1 MSQNI
6 IKCEKLKK
14 IYRTDKETE
23 VCAVDIPDF
32 SIKKGE
38 FTIIMGDSGSGKS
51 TFLYLLSG
59 LEKATSGCINIMDNH
74 IEQMNEAQL
83 ALWRREHVGFVFQNI
98 NLISSMTLLENVL
111 FSGYLHSADRKK
123 VRERAEQLLDIFS
136 LSSQAQKYPSQMSG
150 GQQQR
155 GAIARALI
163 NSPDIIFADEPTGS
177 LNSSNGKAVMDALAD
192 LNEKGQT
199 IIMVTH
205 DYKLAAYGNR
215 VIYIRDGKILSE
227 FIVTKS
233 MKKMSER
240 ESALLKWLERK
251 GW

>member
-1 MSQNI
+1 MKNNI
-6 IKCEKLKK
+6 ITCKNVKK
-14 IYRTDKETE
+14 IYQTDKETE
-23 VCAVDIPDF
+23 VCAVDILDF
-32 SIKKGE
+32 SVQKGE

-59 LEKATSGCINIMDNH
+59 LEKVTGGSINIMENH
-74 IEQMNEAQL
+74 VENMSETQL

-111 FSGYLHSADRKK
+111 FSGYLISKDKKK
-123 VRERAEQLLDIFS
+123 VKERAEHLLKTFS

-177 LNSSNGKAVMDALAD
+177 LNSSNGRNVMEALSE
-192 LNEKGQT
+192 LNKNGQT

-205 DYKLAAYGNR
+205 DYKLAAYGSR
-215 VIYIRDGKILSE
+215 IIYIRDGKILSE
-227 FIVTKS
+227 L
-233 MKKMSER
+233 KMEPKQKISER
-240 ESALLKWLERK
+240 ESVLLNWLERK